1 MKDLVDV
8 INSVGFP
15 IFAVIVLFW
24 QNTQMRTMFDKEQK
38 DLQKA
43 IQDNTIVLTKLSVTL
58 DEALG
63 IKRGVEDN
71 EPTKQS

>member
-1 MKDLVDV
+1 MSDIVDV

-24 QNTQMRTMFDKEQK
+24 QNTQMQKMFDAEQK

-43 IQDNTIVLTKLSVTL
+43 LQDNTIVLTKLSVSIDDNL
-58 DEALG
+58 V
-63 IKRGVEDN
+63 IKKGVENN
-71 EPTKQS
+71 EPTK

>member
-1 MKDLVDV
+1 MSDIVDV

-24 QNTQMRTMFDKEQK
+24 QNTQMQKMFDTEQK

-43 IQDNTIVLTKLSVTL
+43 LQDNTIVLTKLSVSIDDNL
-58 DEALG
+58 V
-63 IKRGVEDN
+63 IKKGVENN
-71 EPTKQS
+71 EPTK

>member
-1 MKDLVDV
+1 MSDIVDV

-24 QNTQMRTMFDKEQK
+24 QNTQMRTMFDNEQK

-43 IQDNTIVLTKLSVTL
+43 IQDNTIVLTKLSVSL

-63 IKRGVEDN
+63 IRKGDEDN
-71 EPTKQS
+71 EPPKQS

>member
-1 MKDLVDV
+1 MSDIVDV

-15 IFAVIVLFW
+15 IFAVIALFW
-24 QNTQMRTMFDKEQK
+24 QNTQMRTMFDNEQK

-43 IQDNTIVLTKLSVTL
+43 IQENTIVLTKLSVSL

-63 IKRGVEDN
+63 IKRGVVDN
-71 EPTKQS
+71 EPTNQ

>member
-1 MKDLVDV
+1 MKDLVDI

-24 QNTQMRTMFDKEQK
+24 QNTQMRTMFDNEQK

-43 IQDNTIVLTKLSVTL
+43 IQENTVVLTRLSVSL
-58 DEALG
+58 DEAMG
-63 IKRGVEDN
+63 IKKGAEDN
-71 EPTKQS
+71 EQS